1 MGDDERRAAAIRE
14 YQKTIV
20 AHKEIET
27 QSKKRACTDR
37 EWERERQG
45 ETERGR
51 AIARVEAL
59 GGRPVICMDTSR
71 HSALWHGPG
80 QREKGGGGRDGG
92 RERGR

>member
-1 MGDDERRAAAIRE
+1 MRLPEPGLNRAAMGDDERRAAAIRE

-51 AIARVEAL
+51 AIARVEA
-59 GGRPVICMDTSR
+59 
-71 HSALWHGPG
+71 
-80 QREKGGGGRDGG
+80 
-92 RERGR
+92 